1 MRSRTRQLIA
11 AHHRQSLQRFHTR
24 ETILRN
30 LPLSLILPTNKDL
43 LIMMT
48 LLRPLL
54 DPIFRPLRSSPRK
67 CPLIIHDHDFVDC
80 KLNIEFDGGE
90 NAFVGFLERF
100 LTHGGGKVG
109 GHEDAVG
116 GVEVQHG
123 GERAG
128 G

>member
-1 MRSRTRQLIA
+1 
-11 AHHRQSLQRFHTR
+11 
-24 ETILRN
+24 
-30 LPLSLILPTNKDL
+30 
-43 LIMMT
+43 MMT

-54 DPIFRPLRSSPRK
+54 DPIFRPLRSSPSK

-80 KLNIEFDGGE
+80 KFNVEFDGGE

-100 LTHGGGKVG
+100 LTHGGSEVG